1 MVRIGIDIN
10 DIIRDY
16 TGQFIKCYKKMIDP
30 KFEKEVSDIESFDFV
45 EEFNFGSESEYQD
58 FKYTDAAFEIHARA
72 EMKDSRLYGALTDWV
87 DNVLKSLDIDEDP
100 EVFYFSP
107 FELGLTIP
115 STLSFLASHGLRVR
129 EYYFP
134 VNSMEMYDKCDIM
147 ITANPN
153 LISKRPEGKKVF
165 KINTAYN
172 KDVES
177 EFSFDSLYDVIKDPE
192 EKIIKE
198 IEKIENDTK

>member
-10 DIIRDY
+10 DVIRDY

-45 EEFNFGSESEYQD
+45 EEFGFGSESEYHD

-72 EMKDSRLYGALTDWV
+72 EMKDSRLYGTLTDWV
-87 DNVLKSLDIDEDP
+87 DNVLKSLDTDEDP

-134 VNSMEMYDKCDIM
+134 INSMEMYNKCDIM

-153 LISKRPEGKKVF
+153 LISNCPEGKKVF
-165 KINTAYN
+165 KINSAYN

-177 EFSFDSLYDVIKDPE
+177 EFSFNSLYDMIKDPE

-198 IEKIENDTK
+198 IEKIENATR

>member
-10 DIIRDY
+10 DVIRDY

-134 VNSMEMYDKCDIM
+134 INSMEMYNKCDIM

-153 LISKRPEGKKVF
+153 LISKCPEGKKVF

>member
-10 DIIRDY
+10 DVIRDY
-16 TGQFIKCYKKMIDP
+16 TGQFVKCYKKMIDP
-30 KFEKEVSDIESFDFV
+30 KFEKEASDIGSFDFV
-45 EEFNFGSESEYQD
+45 EEFNFGSESEYQN

-72 EMKDSRLYGALTDWV
+72 EMTDSRLYGALTDWV

-153 LISKRPEGKKVF
+153 LISKCPEGKRVF
-165 KINTAYN
+165 KINAPYN
-172 KDVES
+172 KDAES
-177 EFSFDSLYDVIKDPE
+177 EFSFNSLYDVIKDPE
-192 EKIIKE
+192 ERIIKE
-198 IEKIENDTK
+198 IENIGNGTR

>member
-10 DIIRDY
+10 DVIRDY
-16 TGQFIKCYKKMIDP
+16 TGQFIKCYKKMVDP
-30 KFEKEVSDIESFDFV
+30 KFEKDVSDIESFDFV
-45 EEFNFGSESEYQD
+45 EEFGFGSKSEYQD

-72 EMKDSRLYGALTDWV
+72 EMKDGRLYGALTDWIE
-87 DNVLKSLDIDEDP
+87 NVLKSLDTEEDP

-115 STLSFLASHGLRVR
+115 STLSFLASHGIRAR

-134 VNSMEMYDKCDIM
+134 VDSSEIYDKCDIM

-153 LISKRPEGKKVF
+153 LISKSPESKKVF
-165 KINTAYN
+165 KVNMPYN
-172 KDVES
+172 KDVVC
-177 EFSFDSLYDVIKDPE
+177 EFSFDTLYDIIRDKE

-198 IEKIENDTK
+198 IENIDNGAK

>member
-10 DIIRDY
+10 DVIRDY

-153 LISKRPEGKKVF
+153 LISKCPEGKKVF
-165 KINTAYN
+165 KINAPYN

-198 IEKIENDTK
+198 IEKIENGTK